1 MIHQGHIKRRIGTSA
16 LISSRL
22 RGTDCIAENCDLPVN
37 TNVYYTREN
46 RNNRMYATRVETAP
60 FDLDERSF

>member
-1 MIHQGHIKRRIGTSA
+1 MYMIYQGHIKRRMGTSA

-22 RGTDCIAENCDLPVN
+22 RGADSIAENCTLAVD

-46 RNNRMYATRVETAP
+46 RNGRYYATRIETAP
-60 FDLDERSF
+60 FDLDD